1 MTMGPNQGQ
10 LSSMCELTIWSLM
23 SYFLDLKKNGSHVP
37 NLVSLFKKNISGK
50 KMAAVQYS
58 FKYVAVSKDVK
69 SGQMESY
76 FTNMDLPEIRG
87 DFPKPQ
93 LLEEIGCFFRSR
105 ATLTRNI
112 LVTWIWVR
120 PASVRC
126 ARLTASGCSGPLEV
140 YPQGFPRFRQN
151 KKGSKIQSFGTK
163 LNACVP
169 WLGSISYKN
178 CINYIIQFQCAN
190 TSLEDRSLCSKSGDR
205 GNVLVGTLLTS
216 TCRPSL
222 FYGRGQL
229 LVSLQGS
236 HSRPWR
242 KSTS

>member
-1 MTMGPNQGQ
+1 
-10 LSSMCELTIWSLM
+10 M
-23 SYFLDLKKNGSHVP
+23 SPTSFPFLKKY
-37 NLVSLFKKNISGK
+37 IWK

-58 FKYVAVSKDVK
+58 FKYVAVSKNVK

-140 YPQGFPRFRQN
+140 YPQGFPRFQQN
-151 KKGSKIQSFGTK
+151 KKGSNVDSEFRHQIKCMRTLTWVYIILK
-163 LNACVP
+163 LYR
-169 WLGSISYKN
+169 SIS
-178 CINYIIQFQCAN
+178 II
-190 TSLEDRSLCSKSGDR
+190 
-205 GNVLVGTLLTS
+205 
-216 TCRPSL
+216 
-222 FYGRGQL
+222 
-229 LVSLQGS
+229 
-236 HSRPWR
+236 
-242 KSTS
+242 